1 MIKYQGNGGIL
12 LKNIKIL
19 FMGTPEI
26 AKCML
31 ETLYTN
37 GYEIS
42 AVVTQP
48 DKKAGR
54 KQQLKCSEVKQ
65 FALEHDIDVIQPISI
80 AKEYESLMNIE
91 CDLIVTCAY
100 GQFIPEA
107 LLQYPKYGSINVHAS
122 LLPKLR
128 GGAPIH
134 KAIIYGEKETGISI
148 MRMVKRM
155 DAGAVMAQSS
165 LTIGEDETMGELYD
179 RLTICGQA
187 LLLESVEK
195 LVNGEA
201 IFVEQDEAQATFAYA
216 ITKEEE
222 HVDFHR
228 DVQEVYNHIRGL
240 IPWPTGYAM
249 IQGKKYKFHKAKM
262 LRKAHN
268 EVAGKVIGLDKDALL
283 VTALNGYIL
292 IEEIQMEG
300 KGKMA
305 AKPFFNGAGKQLVG
319 ACFE

>member
-1 MIKYQGNGGIL
+1 MKS
-12 LKNIKIL
+12 IKIM

-31 ETLYTN
+31 SALYEE

-54 KQQLKCSEVKQ
+54 KQQLKCSEVKLY
-65 FALEHDIDVIQPISI
+65 AMEHNIPVYQPISI
-80 AKEYESLMNIE
+80 KNEYESLYEVE

-107 LLQYPKYGSINVHAS
+107 LLQRPRLGSINVHAS

-134 KAIIYGEKETGISI
+134 KAIIYGEKETGMSI

-155 DAGAVMAQSS
+155 DAGAVMAQSV
-165 LTIGEDETMGELYD
+165 LTIGEDETMGELYE
-179 RLTICGQA
+179 RLSVSGA
-187 LLLESVEK
+187 SLLLESIPK
-195 LVNGEA
+195 LASGEA
-201 IFVEQDEAQATFAYA
+201 VFVEQDESQASFAYA

-222 HVDFHR
+222 HIDFHQ
-228 DVQEVYNHIRGL
+228 DVQNVYNHIRGL
-240 IPWPTGYAM
+240 IPWPSGYA
-249 IQGKKYKFHKAKM
+249 IANGKKYKFHRVRM
-262 LRKAHN
+262 LKKAHAHQPA
-268 EVAGKVIGLDKDALL
+268 EILGLQDGAIAVACENGL
-283 VTALNGYIL
+283 IL
-292 IEEIQMEG
+292 IDEIQMEG
-300 KGKMA
+300 KGRME
-305 AKPFFNGAGKQLVG
+305 AKAFYNGAGKQLTG
-319 ACFE
+319 ASFE

>member
-1 MIKYQGNGGIL
+1 METL
-12 LKNIKIL
+12 KIL

-31 ETLYTN
+31 ETLHTN
-37 GYEIS
+37 GYDIVG
-42 AVVTQP
+42 VVTQP

-65 FALEHDIDVIQPISI
+65 YALEHEIAVYQPISI
-80 AKEYESLMNIE
+80 KNEYESLFDVE

-107 LLQYPKYGSINVHAS
+107 LLQRPRLGSINVHAS

-155 DAGAVMAQSS
+155 DAGAVMAQSKI
-165 LTIGEDETMGELYD
+165 TIGEDETMGELYD
-179 RLTICGQA
+179 RLSDCGA
-187 LLLESVEK
+187 KLLLESVEVLAK
-195 LVNGEA
+195 GEA
-201 IFVEQDEAQATFAYA
+201 VFVEQDEAAATFAYA
-216 ITKEEE
+216 ITKGEE
-222 HVDFHR
+222 HIDFNR

-240 IPWPTGYAM
+240 IPWPIGYAM

-262 LRKAHN
+262 IRKEHQ
-268 EVAGKVIGLDKDALL
+268 EEAGKMIGLEKDALKIS
-283 VTALNGYIL
+283 ALNGYIL
-292 IEEIQMEG
+292 VEEIQMEG

-305 AKPFFNGAGKQLVG
+305 AKAFFNGAGKQLVG

>member
-1 MIKYQGNGGIL
+1 MEQ
-12 LKNIKIL
+12 IKIL

-31 ETLYTN
+31 ETLHTK
-37 GYEIS
+37 GYHIVG
-42 AVVTQP
+42 VVTQP

-65 FALEHDIDVIQPISI
+65 YALEHDINVYQPISI
-80 AKEYESLMNIE
+80 KNEYEALLNID

-107 LLQYPKYGSINVHAS
+107 LLQYPKYGSVNVHAS

-155 DAGAVMAQSS
+155 DAGAVMAQSK
-165 LTIGEDETMGELYD
+165 LIIGEDETMGELYE
-179 RLTICGQA
+179 RLSECGA
-187 LLLESVEK
+187 KLLLESVDRLIK
-195 LVNGEA
+195 GEA
-201 IFVEQDEAQATFAYA
+201 VFVEQDENLATFAYA

-222 HVDFHR
+222 HIDFKR
-228 DVQEVYNHIRGL
+228 DVQEVYDHIRGL
-240 IPWPTGYAM
+240 IPWPIGYAM

-262 LRKAHN
+262 LRKQHH
-268 EVAGKVIGLDKDALL
+268 EEPGKVMGLENNALM
-283 VTALNGYIL
+283 VSAVNGYL
-292 IEEIQMEG
+292 FIEEIQPEG

-305 AKPFFNGAGKQLVG
+305 AKAFFNGAGKQLVG
-319 ACFE
+319 AIFE

>member
-1 MIKYQGNGGIL
+1 METL
-12 LKNIKIL
+12 KIL

-31 ETLYTN
+31 ETLHTS
-37 GYEIS
+37 GYDIVG
-42 AVVTQP
+42 VVTQP

-65 FALEHDIDVIQPISI
+65 YALEHEIAVYQPISI
-80 AKEYESLMNIE
+80 KNEYESLFDVE

-107 LLQYPKYGSINVHAS
+107 LLQRPRLGSINVHAS

-155 DAGAVMAQSS
+155 DAGAVMAQSKI
-165 LTIGEDETMGELYD
+165 TIGEDETMGELYA
-179 RLTICGQA
+179 RLSDCGA
-187 LLLESVEK
+187 KLLLESVEVLAK
-195 LVNGEA
+195 GEA
-201 IFVEQDEAQATFAYA
+201 VFVEQDEASATFAYA
-216 ITKEEE
+216 ITKGEE
-222 HVDFHR
+222 HIDFNR

-240 IPWPTGYAM
+240 IPWPIGYAM

-262 LRKAHN
+262 IRKEHQ
-268 EVAGKVIGLDKDALL
+268 EEAGKMIGLEKDALKIS
-283 VTALNGYIL
+283 ALNGYVL
-292 IEEIQMEG
+292 VEEIQMEG

-305 AKPFFNGAGKQLVG
+305 AKAFFNGAGKQLVG

>member
-1 MIKYQGNGGIL
+1 
-12 LKNIKIL
+12 
-19 FMGTPEI
+19 MGTPEI

-31 ETLYTN
+31 ETLHTN
-37 GYEIS
+37 GYDIVG
-42 AVVTQP
+42 VVTQP

-65 FALEHDIDVIQPISI
+65 YALEHEIAVYQPISI
-80 AKEYESLMNIE
+80 KNEYESLFDVE

-107 LLQYPKYGSINVHAS
+107 LLQRPRLGSINVHAS

-155 DAGAVMAQSS
+155 DAGAVMAQSKI
-165 LTIGEDETMGELYD
+165 TIGEDETMGELYD
-179 RLTICGQA
+179 RLSDCGA
-187 LLLESVEK
+187 KLLLESVEVLAK
-195 LVNGEA
+195 GEA
-201 IFVEQDEAQATFAYA
+201 LFVEQDEAAATFAYA
-216 ITKEEE
+216 ITKGEE
-222 HVDFHR
+222 HIDFNR

-240 IPWPTGYAM
+240 IPWPIGYAM

-262 LRKAHN
+262 IRKEHQD
-268 EVAGKVIGLDKDALL
+268 EAGKMIGLEKDALKIS
-283 VTALNGYIL
+283 ALNGYIL
-292 IEEIQMEG
+292 VEEIQMEG

-305 AKPFFNGAGKQLVG
+305 AKAFFNGAGKQLVG

>member
-1 MIKYQGNGGIL
+1 MEQ
-12 LKNIKIL
+12 IKIL
-19 FMGTPEI
+19 FLGTPEI
-26 AKCML
+26 ARCML
-31 ETLYTN
+31 ETLHTN
-37 GYEIS
+37 GYDIVG
-42 AVVTQP
+42 VVTQP

-65 FALEHDIDVIQPISI
+65 YALEHDMNVYQPISI
-80 AKEYESLMNIE
+80 KEEYESLLGID

-148 MRMVKRM
+148 MRMVKKM
-155 DAGAVMAQSS
+155 DAGAVMSQSKI
-165 LTIGEDETMGELYD
+165 TIGEDETMGELYE
-179 RLTICGQA
+179 RLSECGA
-187 LLLESVEK
+187 KLLLESVDT
-195 LVNGEA
+195 LVKGEA
-201 IFVEQDEAQATFAYA
+201 VFVEQDEAQASFAYA
-216 ITKEEE
+216 ITKAEE
-222 HVDFHR
+222 HIDFNR

-240 IPWPTGYAM
+240 IPWPVGYAM

-262 LRKAHN
+262 IRKNHQ
-268 EVAGKVIGLDKDALL
+268 EEAGKIIGLENNALK
-283 VTALNGYIL
+283 VSAINGYL
-292 IEEIQMEG
+292 FIEEIQSEG

-305 AKPFFNGAGKQLVG
+305 AKAFFNGAGKQLVG